1 MFYNINSNRDYL
13 KLKKCLG
20 ENPRSVLVR
29 NICDNAKVNF
39 VTTFYDKKKLIVL
52 PDERSA
58 IQFYEDGKFYD
69 KNIFY
74 FGEKDLLFANA
85 SVDDEVLNKNR
96 INILRKLI
104 NKEKIT
110 VVTTISACL
119 EKLPSLDNILNKIIK
134 IDLQT
139 EVGFENLISSLISN
153 GYQRVSEVEAPGEFA
168 VRGGIIDI
176 FEVSKDDPIRIDF
189 VGDLVESIKYFNIE
203 TKRST
208 ENIDSF
214 EILPISNDK
223 STSDNTFILD
233 YFDKESLIFLDEPKR
248 LSDRINLIIDML
260 RESYENRAMIE
271 KDYEYEDRDKIRP
284 VELFDSKYVLD
295 SLSDSNCIQL
305 TSIDD
310 SPYVNEEKFKLVKG
324 SWDYDFDFMMT
335 TPIFDK
341 KDYAKTKSEL
351 KSFLLRG
358 YSGLIVLNSHT
369 RAERLAGELQSENT
383 NAYLIKTLNDKIPD
397 SNIGIFVGELSSGF
411 IDEANK
417 FFIFTEK
424 DLFGIEP
431 ERKRRI
437 VKSKARDGFASIN
450 DLSELKLGDYVIHD
464 NYGVGVF
471 RGITRLKTDEIEKD
485 YVKVEYADGGFLYV
499 LATKLENLERF
510 ASKTAKAPKLNRLGS
525 NDFLRLKKKV
535 KLDIL
540 ETAKDLIEL
549 YAKRQNAKGF
559 EFSEDTIWQREF
571 EETFPYIETYDQ
583 LLAIENVKN
592 DMQSQKTMDRLICGD
607 VGFGKTEVAIRAAF
621 KAAQDGKQV
630 AYLVPT
636 TVLCM
641 QHYRTFKDRF
651 EKYPVRVAFL
661 SRFNTKK
668 ENQEVL
674 SKIKSGDVDIVIG
687 THRLLSEDVSFYNL
701 GLLIIDEEQR
711 FGVSHKEKIKRLRN
725 NVDVLTLTATPIPR
739 TLYMS
744 LSGIRD
750 MSMLTEAPPERM
762 PIKTYVL
769 EFNEELIREAVNR
782 ELKRDGQV
790 FIVHNRVSDI
800 YAFADKI
807 AALCPYAKVGV
818 AHGKLKEDEL
828 SDTMMEFI
836 DKKFNVLV
844 TTTIIETGLDI
855 QNANTLIID
864 NAEQFGLSQLYQ
876 LRGRVGRSNRT
887 AYAFFMYRKNKELTE
902 DELSRL
908 KAIKENT
915 ALGSGLKIAMRDLEM
930 RGAGNILGLSQS
942 GHIDAVGY
950 DLYIKLL
957 NEAVKYL
964 KENSEGKDNTGNVN
978 AEGFINGFDTIVD
991 IDINAF
997 IPNSYIEDEEV
1008 KLDVYRKI
1016 SKCEKEEEFDD
1027 LKEEINDR
1035 FGSFPKELENLIFI
1049 AKLKIKA
1056 HEFYVTH
1063 LNVKR
1068 KLVTIT
1074 FAEHHKIDGQSV
1086 LDIVNKFCGAI
1097 RVINGSQVSLT
1108 YRANPNDSPSIEKSL
1123 KIAETII
1130 NSLKLQEGEIKPLV

>member
-1 MFYNINSNRDYL
+1 MYYNINSNRDYL

-39 VTTFYDKKKLIVL
+39 VATFADRQKLVVL

-58 IQFYEDGKFYD
+58 ILFYEDGKFYD
-69 KNIFY
+69 KNIYY
-74 FGEKDLLFANA
+74 FGEKDLLFASA
-85 SVDDEVLNKNR
+85 SLDDEKLLKDRTIVLKKLLNKE
-96 INILRKLI
+96 NITL
-104 NKEKIT
+104 
-110 VVTTISACL
+110 VTTISACL
-119 EKLPSLDNILNKIIK
+119 EKLPSLDNVMDRIIK
-134 IDLQT
+134 LSHNKEIPYDEFITKLIDLGYDR
-139 EVGFENLISSLISN
+139 VG
-153 GYQRVSEVEAPGEFA
+153 EVEVSGEFA

-176 FEVSKDDPIRIDF
+176 YEVSNDDPIRVEF
-189 VGDLVESIKYFNIE
+189 FGDIIESIRYFNIE

-208 ENIDSF
+208 ETIESID
-214 EILPISNDK
+214 ILPIVDDK
-223 STSDNTFILD
+223 KKSGNTFVLD
-233 YFDKESLIFLDEPKR
+233 YFSNDALVFFDEPKR
-248 LSDRINLIIDML
+248 LSDRVNLIIDML
-260 RESYENRAMIE
+260 RESYESRQIIE
-271 KDYEYEDRDKIRP
+271 KDIDYEDQDKIKP
-284 VELFDSKYVLD
+284 IELFDSKYVFDRLTEK
-295 SLSDSNCIQL
+295 NCIQL
-305 TSIDD
+305 TSLDD
-310 SPYVNEEKFKLVKG
+310 SPYVNEEKFSLQKG

-341 KDYAKTKSEL
+341 KDYGKTKAEI
-351 KSFLLRG
+351 KSYLARG
-358 YSGLIVLNSHT
+358 FAGLIVLNSHT
-369 RAERLAGELQSENT
+369 RAERLANELQDEDIKAYITNTLDEKISEG
-383 NAYLIKTLNDKIPD
+383 
-397 SNIGIFVGELSSGF
+397 SIGIYVGELSSGF
-411 IDEANK
+411 IDETDK

-437 VKSKARDGFASIN
+437 LKNKHREGYAPIN
-450 DLSELKLGDYVIHD
+450 DLGELKLGDYVIHE
-464 NYGVGVF
+464 NYGVGIF
-471 RGITRLKTDEIEKD
+471 KGITRLETDDIEKD

-499 LATKLENLERF
+499 LATKLESLERF
-510 ASKTAKAPKLNRLGS
+510 ASKTAKVPKLNKLGS
-525 NDFLRLKKKV
+525 NDFLKLKKKV
-535 KLDIL
+535 KIDIL

-549 YAKRQNAKGF
+549 YAKRQEAKGYI
-559 EFSEDTIWQREF
+559 FSSDSVWQREF

-583 LLAIENVKN
+583 LLAIEAVKT
-592 DMQSQKTMDRLICGD
+592 DMQSDKTMDRLICGD

-621 KAAQDGKQV
+621 KAVQDGKQV

-641 QHYRTFKDRF
+641 QHFRTFTERF
-651 EKYPVRVAFL
+651 SKYPVRIAFL
-661 SRFNTKK
+661 SRFNSKK
-668 ENQEVL
+668 ENAL
-674 SKIKSGDVDIVIG
+674 ILDKLKNGDLDIVIG
-687 THRLLSEDVSFYNL
+687 THRLLSPDVEFKNL

-711 FGVSHKEKIKRLRN
+711 FGVSHKEKIKRLRH

-807 AALCPYAKVGV
+807 SALCPYAKVAV

-828 SDTMMEFI
+828 SDTMMDFI

-864 NAEQFGLSQLYQ
+864 NSEQFGLSQLYQ

-902 DELSRL
+902 DELTRL

-915 ALGSGLKIAMRDLEM
+915 ALGSGLKIAMKDLEM

-964 KENSEGKDNTGNVN
+964 RENSEDGKNVDSVN
-978 AEGFINGFDTIVD
+978 ADDFVNGFDTIVD
-991 IDINAF
+991 IDIDAF
-997 IPNSYIEDEEV
+997 IPNTYIEDEET

-1016 SKCEKEEEFDD
+1016 SKCEREEEFDD
-1027 LKEEINDR
+1027 LKDELKDR
-1035 FGSFPKELENLIFI
+1035 FGNFPKELENLIFI
-1049 AKLKIKA
+1049 AKLKIRA
-1056 HEFYVTH
+1056 HKFYVTH
-1063 LNVKR
+1063 LNIKR

-1086 LDIVNKFCGAI
+1086 VDIVNKFCGAI
-1097 RVINGSQVSLT
+1097 RVINGKQVSLT
-1108 YRANPNDSPSIEKSL
+1108 YRANPEDNPSIDKSL
-1123 KIAETII
+1123 KIAENII
-1130 NSLKLQEGEIKPLV
+1130 NSLKLQS

>member
-1 MFYNINSNRDYL
+1 MFYNINRNRDYL

-39 VTTFYDKKKLIVL
+39 IATFADKRKLVVL

-58 IQFYEDGKFYD
+58 ILFYEDGKFYD
-69 KNIFY
+69 GNIYY
-74 FGEKDLLFANA
+74 FGEKDLLFAGA
-85 SVDDEVLNKNR
+85 SVDDEKLLKDR
-96 INILRKLI
+96 TNILRKLL

-119 EKLPSLDNILNKIIK
+119 EKLPSLDNILGRIINLK
-134 IDLQT
+134 END
-139 EVGFENLISSLISN
+139 ECEFEELIRKLSSI
-153 GYQRVSEVEAPGEFA
+153 GYTRVSEVEVPGEFA
-168 VRGGIIDI
+168 VRGSIIDI
-176 FEVSKDDPIRIDF
+176 YNISDDNPLRLDF
-189 VGDLVESIKYFNIE
+189 FGDLLEKISFFNLD

-208 ENIDSF
+208 ENIHSI

-223 STSDNTFILD
+223 NTSYNTFILD
-233 YFDKESLIFLDEPKR
+233 YFDDDSLVFLDEPKR
-248 LSDRINLIIDML
+248 LSDRLNLVIDML
-260 RESYENRAMIE
+260 RESYQNRLDIE
-271 KDYEYEDRDKIRP
+271 KDFDYEDADKIKP

-295 SLSDSNCIQL
+295 RLSERNCIQL

-310 SPYVNEEKFKLVKG
+310 APYVNEEKFSKLTK

-335 TPIFDK
+335 TPSFDK
-341 KDYAKTKSEL
+341 KDYDKTKSDL
-351 KSFLLRG
+351 KKYLVRG
-358 YSGLIVLNSHT
+358 FSGLIVLNSHT
-369 RAERLAGELQSENT
+369 RAERLAKELQDEDINAFIVRDLENK
-383 NAYLIKTLNDKIPD
+383 LEEG
-397 SNIGIFVGELSSGF
+397 NIGIYVGELSSGF
-411 IDEANK
+411 VDETDK
-417 FFIFTEK
+417 FFLFTEK

-437 VKSKARDGFASIN
+437 VKNKSREGFAPIN
-450 DLSELKLGDYVIHD
+450 DLAELKLGDYVIHD

-471 RGITRLKTDEIEKD
+471 RGITRLSTDDIEKD
-485 YVKVEYADGGFLYV
+485 YVKIEYADGGYLYV
-499 LATKLENLERF
+499 LATKLESIERF
-510 ASKTAKAPKLNRLGS
+510 AAKTAKVPKLNKIGS
-525 NDFLRLKKKV
+525 SDFIRLKKKV

-540 ETAKDLIEL
+540 ETAKDLVEL
-549 YAKRQNAKGF
+549 YAKRQEAKGY
-559 EFSEDTIWQREF
+559 EYSKDTIWQREF

-583 LLAIENVKN
+583 LLAIEAVKN
-592 DMQSQKTMDRLICGD
+592 DMESDRTMDRLICGD
-607 VGFGKTEVAIRAAF
+607 VGFGKTEVAIRATF
-621 KAAQDGKQV
+621 KAVQDGKQV

-641 QHYRTFKDRF
+641 QHFRTFTERF
-651 EKYPVRVAFL
+651 EKYPVKVVFL

-668 ENQEVL
+668 ENDRVVAAIKQGEV
-674 SKIKSGDVDIVIG
+674 DVVIG
-687 THRLLSEDVSFYNL
+687 THRLLSKDVEFKDL
-701 GLLIIDEEQR
+701 GLLIVDEEQR

-762 PIKTYVL
+762 PIRTYVL
-769 EFNEELIREAVNR
+769 EYNEELIREAINR

-790 FIVHNRVSDI
+790 FIVHNRVSDLYI
-800 YAFADKI
+800 FANKI
-807 AALCPYAKVGV
+807 KEICPYAKIAV
-818 AHGKLKEDEL
+818 AHGKLDEKEL
-828 SDTMMEFI
+828 SDTMMDFI
-836 DKKFNVLV
+836 DKKYNVLV

-864 NAEQFGLSQLYQ
+864 NAEQFGLAQLYQ

-902 DELSRL
+902 DEFGRL

-942 GHIDAVGY
+942 GHIDIVGY
-950 DLYIKLL
+950 DMYMKLL

-964 KENSEGKDNTGNVN
+964 RENNNSVN
-978 AEGFINGFDTIVD
+978 GENIDVDDYMNAFDTIVD
-991 IDINAF
+991 IDINAY
-997 IPNSYIEDEEV
+997 IPESYIENEEV

-1016 SKCEKEEEFDD
+1016 SRCKEEKEFDD
-1027 LKEEINDR
+1027 LKDELKDR
-1035 FGSFPKELENLIFI
+1035 FGEFPKEIENLIFI

-1056 HEFYVTH
+1056 HKYYVTH
-1063 LNVKR
+1063 LNIKR
-1068 KLVTIT
+1068 KLVSIT
-1074 FAEHHKIDGQSV
+1074 FAEKHKIDGASV
-1086 LDIVNKFCGAI
+1086 VDIVNKFCGAI
-1097 RVINGSQVSLT
+1097 RVINAKQVTLT
-1108 YRANPNDSPSIEKSL
+1108 YRANNEDSVSIERSL
-1123 KIAETII
+1123 KIAENII
-1130 NSLKLQEGEIKPLV
+1130 NSLRLIDEK

>member
-39 VTTFYDKKKLIVL
+39 VATFADRQKLVVL

-58 IQFYEDGKFYD
+58 ILFYEDGKFYD
-69 KNIFY
+69 KNIYY
-74 FGEKDLLFANA
+74 FGEKDLLFAAA
-85 SVDDEVLNKNR
+85 SVDDEKLLKDRTIVLKKLLNKE
-96 INILRKLI
+96 NITL
-104 NKEKIT
+104 
-110 VVTTISACL
+110 VTTISACL
-119 EKLPSLDNILNKIIK
+119 EKLPSLDNVLDRIIRVSKNKEILYDEFISK
-134 IDLQT
+134 
-139 EVGFENLISSLISN
+139 LIEL
-153 GYQRVSEVEAPGEFA
+153 GYERVSEVEVPGEFA

-176 FEVSKDDPIRIDF
+176 YEVSNDDPIRIEF
-189 VGDLVESIKYFNIE
+189 VGDVVESIRHFNIE

-208 ENIDSF
+208 EDINAI
-214 EILPISNDK
+214 EILPIVDK
-223 STSDNTFILD
+223 SNKSGNTFILD
-233 YFDKESLIFLDEPKR
+233 YFQDDALIFFDEPKR
-248 LSDRINLIIDML
+248 LSDRLNLIIDML
-260 RESYENRAMIE
+260 RESYESRQMIE
-271 KDYEYEDRDKIRP
+271 KDIDYEDQEKIRP
-284 VELFDSKYVLD
+284 VELFDSKYILD
-295 SLSDSNCIQL
+295 RLTEKNCIQL
-305 TSIDD
+305 TSLDD
-310 SPYVNEEKFKLVKG
+310 SPYVNEEKFNLQKG

-341 KDYAKTKSEL
+341 KDYAKTKGEI
-351 KSFLLRG
+351 KSYLIKGF
-358 YSGLIVLNSHT
+358 SGLIVLNSHT
-369 RAERLAGELQSENT
+369 RAERLSNELQDEGI
-383 NAYLIKTLNDKIPD
+383 NAFIITSLDDKISD
-397 SNIGIFVGELSSGF
+397 GSIGIYVGELSSGF
-411 IDEANK
+411 IDETDR

-437 VKSKARDGFASIN
+437 LKNRHKDGYAPIN
-450 DLSELKLGDYVIHD
+450 DLGELKLGDYVIHD
-464 NYGVGVF
+464 NYGVGIF
-471 RGITRLKTDEIEKD
+471 KGITRLETDDIEKD

-499 LATKLENLERF
+499 LATKLECLERF
-510 ASKTAKAPKLNRLGS
+510 ASKTAKVPKLNKLGT
-525 NDFLRLKKKV
+525 NDFLKLKKKV
-535 KLDIL
+535 KIDIL

-549 YAKRQNAKGF
+549 YAKRQESKGYI
-559 EFSEDTIWQREF
+559 FSTDSVWQREF

-583 LLAIENVKN
+583 LLAIEAVKT
-592 DMQSQKTMDRLICGD
+592 DMQSDKTMDRLICGD

-621 KAAQDGKQV
+621 KAVQDGKQV

-641 QHYRTFKDRF
+641 QHFRTFSDRF
-651 EKYPVRVAFL
+651 AKYPVKTAFL
-661 SRFNTKK
+661 SRFNSKK
-668 ENQEVL
+668 ENSLVL
-674 SKIKSGDVDIVIG
+674 EKLKSGDIDIVIG
-687 THRLLSEDVSFYNL
+687 THRLLSNDVEFKNL

-711 FGVSHKEKIKRLRN
+711 FGVSHKEKIKRLRH

-807 AALCPYAKVGV
+807 SNLCPYAKVGV

-828 SDTMMEFI
+828 SDTMMDFI

-864 NAEQFGLSQLYQ
+864 NAEQFGLAQLYQ

-887 AYAFFMYRKNKELTE
+887 AYAFFMYRKNKELTD
-902 DELSRL
+902 DELTRL

-915 ALGSGLKIAMRDLEM
+915 ALGSGLKIAMKDLEM
-930 RGAGNILGLSQS
+930 RGAGNVLGLSQS

-964 KENSEGKDNTGNVN
+964 RENS
-978 AEGFINGFDTIVD
+978 AEGGNINDVGVDDFVNGFDTIVD
-991 IDINAF
+991 IDIDAF
-997 IPNSYIEDEEV
+997 IPNTYIDDEEV

-1027 LKEEINDR
+1027 LKDELKDR
-1035 FGSFPKELENLIFI
+1035 FGNFPKELENLIFI
-1049 AKLKIKA
+1049 AKLKIRA
-1056 HEFYVTH
+1056 HKFYVTH
-1063 LNVKR
+1063 LNIKR

-1086 LDIVNKFCGAI
+1086 VDIVNKFCGAI
-1097 RVINGSQVSLT
+1097 RVINGKQVSLT
-1108 YRANPNDSPSIEKSL
+1108 YRANPEDNPSIEKSL
-1123 KIAETII
+1123 KIAENII
-1130 NSLKLQEGEIKPLV
+1130 NSLKLI

>member
-1 MFYNINSNRDYL
+1 M

-39 VTTFYDKKKLIVL
+39 IATFGDCQKLVVL

-58 IQFYEDGKFYD
+58 ILFYEDGKFYEKD
-69 KNIFY
+69 IYY
-74 FGEKDLLFANA
+74 FGEKDLLFASA
-85 SVDDEVLNKNR
+85 SVDDEKLLKDRIVVLK
-96 INILRKLI
+96 KLL
-104 NKEKIT
+104 NNENIT

-119 EKLPSLDNILNKIIK
+119 EKLPSLDNVTERIIK
-134 IDLQT
+134 LT
-139 EVGFENLISSLISN
+139 TNKESVYEELITKLVDI
-153 GYQRVSEVEAPGEFA
+153 GYERVSEVETYGEFA

-176 FEVSKDDPIRIDF
+176 FEVSSEEPIRIEF
-189 VGDLVESIKYFNIE
+189 VGDIVESIRHFNIE

-208 ENIDSF
+208 DTINAI
-214 EILPISNDK
+214 EIMPIVDDK
-223 STSDNTFILD
+223 KKSGNTFILD
-233 YFDKESLIFLDEPKR
+233 YFNNNSLVFFDEPKR

-260 RESYENRAMIE
+260 RESYESRQIIE
-271 KDYEYEDRDKIRP
+271 KDVDYEDQEKIKP
-284 VELFDSKYVLD
+284 VELFDSKYVFDRLTEK
-295 SLSDSNCIQL
+295 NCIQL
-305 TSIDD
+305 TSLDD
-310 SPYVNEEKFKLVKG
+310 SPYVNEEKFKLERG

-341 KDYAKTKSEL
+341 KDYAKTKSDI
-351 KSFLLRG
+351 KSFLARG
-358 YSGLIVLNSHT
+358 FSGLIVLNSHT
-369 RAERLAGELQSENT
+369 RAERLANELQEEKMS
-383 NAYLIKTLNDKIPD
+383 AYLTTDLDKKITE
-397 SNIGIFVGELSSGF
+397 SSIGIYVGELSSGF
-411 IDEANK
+411 IDETNK

-437 VKSKARDGFASIN
+437 LKNKHRDGYAPIN
-450 DLSELKLGDYVIHD
+450 DLGELKLGDYVIHE

-471 RGITRLKTDEIEKD
+471 RGITRLETDDVEKD

-499 LATKLENLERF
+499 LATKLESLERF
-510 ASKTAKAPKLNRLGS
+510 ASKTAKVPKLNKLGT
-525 NDFLRLKKKV
+525 NDFLKIKKKV
-535 KLDIL
+535 KIDIL
-540 ETAKDLIEL
+540 ETAKDLIDL
-549 YAKRQNAKGF
+549 YAKRQESKGYI
-559 EFSEDTIWQREF
+559 FSQDTIWQREF

-583 LLAIENVKN
+583 LLAIEAVKG
-592 DMQSQKTMDRLICGD
+592 DMQSDKTMDRLICGD

-621 KAAQDGKQV
+621 KAVQDGKQV

-641 QHYRTFKDRF
+641 QHFRTFTDRF
-651 EKYPVRVAFL
+651 SRYPVKTAFL

-668 ENQEVL
+668 ENTKVL
-674 SKIKSGDVDIVIG
+674 EALKNGDIDIVIG
-687 THRLLSEDVSFYNL
+687 THRLLSVDVEFKNL
-701 GLLIIDEEQR
+701 GLLIVDEEQR
-711 FGVSHKEKIKRLRN
+711 FGVSHKEKIKRLRH

-818 AHGKLKEDEL
+818 AHGKLKEDKL
-828 SDTMMEFI
+828 SDTMIDFI

-864 NAEQFGLSQLYQ
+864 NAEQFGLAQLYQ

-902 DELSRL
+902 DELARL
-908 KAIKENT
+908 KTIKENT
-915 ALGSGLKIAMRDLEM
+915 ALGSGLKIAMKDLEM

-942 GHIDAVGY
+942 GHIDIVGY

-964 KENSEGKDNTGNVN
+964 RENSENGDNVDISN
-978 AEGFINGFDTIVD
+978 ADDFINGFDTIVD
-991 IDINAF
+991 IDIDAF
-997 IPNSYIEDEEV
+997 IPSTYIDDEEI

-1016 SKCEKEEEFDD
+1016 SKCQVEEEFDE
-1027 LKEEINDR
+1027 LKEELKDR
-1035 FGSFPKELENLIFI
+1035 FGDFPKELENLIFI

-1056 HEFYVTH
+1056 HKFYVTQ
-1063 LNVKR
+1063 LNIKR

-1074 FAEHHKIDGQSV
+1074 FAEQHNIDGQSV
-1086 LDIVNKFCGAI
+1086 VDIVNKFCGAI
-1097 RVINGSQVSLT
+1097 RVINGKQVSLV
-1108 YRANPNDSPSIEKSL
+1108 YRANPDDYPTIEKSL
-1123 KIAETII
+1123 KIAENII
-1130 NSLKLQEGEIKPLV
+1130 SSLKLIK

>member
-1 MFYNINSNRDYL
+1 MYYNINSNRDYL
-13 KLKKCLG
+13 KLKKSLG
-20 ENPRSVLVR
+20 ENPRYVLVR
-29 NICDNAKVNF
+29 NICNTAKVNF
-39 VTTFYDKKKLIVL
+39 VATFADVQKLVVL

-58 IQFYEDGKFYD
+58 ILFYEDGKFYD
-69 KNIFY
+69 KNIYY
-74 FGEKDLLFANA
+74 FGEKDLLFASA
-85 SVDDEVLNKNR
+85 SIDDETLFR
-96 INILRKLI
+96 DRTNILKKLL
-104 NKEKIT
+104 NNEKIT

-119 EKLPSLDNILNKIIK
+119 EKLPSFNNIMQRIIK
-134 IDLQT
+134 LSVNKETKYEEFISKLID
-139 EVGFENLISSLISN
+139 I
-153 GYQRVSEVEAPGEFA
+153 GYVRTSEVEVPGEFS

-176 FEVSKDDPIRIDF
+176 YEVSLDNPIRIEF
-189 VGDLVESIKYFNIE
+189 VGDIVESIRYFNID

-208 ENIDSF
+208 ENINNV
-214 EILPISNDK
+214 EIIPISNDK
-223 STSDNTFILD
+223 NENNNTFILD
-233 YFDKESLIFLDEPKR
+233 YFQENALIFIDEPKR
-248 LSDRINLIIDML
+248 ITDRIGLIIDML
-260 RESYENRAMIE
+260 RESNENRQMIE
-271 KDYEYEDRDKIRP
+271 KDLDYEDQEKIKP
-284 VELFDSKYVLD
+284 IELFGSKYTLD
-295 SLSDSNCIQL
+295 RLIEKNCIQL
-305 TSIDD
+305 TSFDD
-310 SPYVNEEKFKLVKG
+310 APYINEEKFLESKN
-324 SWDYDFDFMMT
+324 SWDYEFDFNMV

-341 KDYAKTKSEL
+341 KDYEGTKNAIKTYLSKG
-351 KSFLLRG
+351 F
-358 YSGLIVLNSHT
+358 SGLIVLNSHT
-369 RAERLAGELQSENT
+369 RAERLASEFQYENV
-383 NAYLIKTLNDKIPD
+383 NAYIVTSLDNKIPE
-397 SNIGIFVGELSSGF
+397 SQIGIFVGELSSGF
-411 IDEANK
+411 IDEVDK

-437 VKSKARDGFASIN
+437 LKNKKRDGYVPIN
-450 DLSELKLGDYVIHD
+450 DLLELKVGDYVIHD

-471 RGITRLKTDEIEKD
+471 KGITRLEVENVEKD

-499 LATKLENLERF
+499 LATKLESLERY
-510 ASKTAKAPKLNRLGS
+510 AAKSATVPKLNKLGS
-525 NDFLRLKKKV
+525 NDFQRLKKKV

-549 YAKRQNAKGF
+549 YAKRHETKGYI
-559 EFSEDTIWQREF
+559 FSVDSIWQREF

-583 LLAIENVKN
+583 LLAIEAVKT
-592 DMQSQKTMDRLICGD
+592 DMQSDKTMDRLICGD

-621 KAAQDGKQV
+621 KAVQDGKQV

-641 QHYRTFKDRF
+641 QHYKTFKERF
-651 EKYPVRVAFL
+651 EKYPVKVGFL

-668 ENQEVL
+668 ENDNVVL
-674 SKIKSGDVDIVIG
+674 KLKNGELDIVIG
-687 THRLLSEDVSFYNL
+687 THRLLSKDVEFKNL

-711 FGVSHKEKIKRLRN
+711 FGVSHKEKIKKLRH

-769 EFNEELIREAVNR
+769 EYNEELIREAINR

-790 FIVHNRVSDI
+790 FIVHNRVLDI

-807 AALCPYAKVGV
+807 SALCPYAKVAV
-818 AHGKLKEDEL
+818 AHGKLKENDL
-828 SDTMMEFI
+828 SDTMMDFI
-836 DKKFNVLV
+836 DKKYNVLV

-864 NAEQFGLSQLYQ
+864 NSEQFGLSQLYQ
-876 LRGRVGRSNRT
+876 LRGRVGRSDRT

-902 DELSRL
+902 DEMARL
-908 KAIKENT
+908 RAIKENT

-950 DLYIKLL
+950 DLYIKML
-957 NEAVKYL
+957 NEAIKYL
-964 KENSEGKDNTGNVN
+964 KDNSTDGKNVDDVNT
-978 AEGFINGFDTIVD
+978 EDYLNGFDTIVD
-991 IDINAF
+991 IDIDAY
-997 IPNSYIEDEEV
+997 IPNTYIEDEEV

-1027 LKEEINDR
+1027 LKLELKDR
-1035 FGSFPKELENLIFI
+1035 FGDFPHELENLIFI

-1056 HEFYVTH
+1056 HKFYVSH
-1063 LNVKR
+1063 LYIKK

-1074 FAEHHKIDGQSV
+1074 FAEHHKVDGQSV
-1086 LDIVNKFCGAI
+1086 MDIVTKFCGAI
-1097 RVINGSQVSLT
+1097 RVSNGAQVTLS
-1108 YRANPNDSPSIEKSL
+1108 YRANENDSTSIEKSL
-1123 KIAETII
+1123 KIAENII
-1130 NSLKLQEGEIKPLV
+1130 NSLRLTA

>member
-1 MFYNINSNRDYL
+1 MYYNINSNRDYL

-39 VTTFYDKKKLIVL
+39 IATFADKRKLVVL

-58 IQFYEDGKFYD
+58 ILFYEDGKFYD
-69 KNIFY
+69 GNIYY
-74 FGEKDLLFANA
+74 FGEKDLLFAGA
-85 SVDDEVLNKNR
+85 SVDDEKLLKDR
-96 INILRKLI
+96 TNILRKLL

-119 EKLPSLDNILNKIIK
+119 EKLPSLDNILGRIINLK
-134 IDLQT
+134 END
-139 EVGFENLISSLISN
+139 ECEFEELIRKLSSI
-153 GYQRVSEVEAPGEFA
+153 GYTRVSEVEVPGEFA
-168 VRGGIIDI
+168 VRGSIIDI
-176 FEVSKDDPIRIDF
+176 YNISDDNPLRLDF
-189 VGDLVESIKYFNIE
+189 FGDLLEKISFFNLD

-208 ENIDSF
+208 ENIHSI

-223 STSDNTFILD
+223 NTSYNTFILD
-233 YFDKESLIFLDEPKR
+233 YFDDDSLVFLDEPKR
-248 LSDRINLIIDML
+248 LSDRLNLVIDML
-260 RESYENRAMIE
+260 RESYQNRLDIE
-271 KDYEYEDRDKIRP
+271 KDFDYEDADKIKP

-295 SLSDSNCIQL
+295 RLSERNCIQL

-310 SPYVNEEKFKLVKG
+310 APYVNEEKFSKLTK

-335 TPIFDK
+335 TPSFDK
-341 KDYAKTKSEL
+341 KDYDKTKSDL
-351 KSFLLRG
+351 KKYLVRG
-358 YSGLIVLNSHT
+358 FSGLIVLNSHT
-369 RAERLAGELQSENT
+369 RAERLAKELQDEDINAFIVRDLENK
-383 NAYLIKTLNDKIPD
+383 LEEG
-397 SNIGIFVGELSSGF
+397 NIGIYVGELSSGF
-411 IDEANK
+411 VDETDK
-417 FFIFTEK
+417 FFLFTEK

-437 VKSKARDGFASIN
+437 VKNKSREGFAPIN
-450 DLSELKLGDYVIHD
+450 DLAELKLGDYVIHD

-471 RGITRLKTDEIEKD
+471 RGITRLSTDDIEKD
-485 YVKVEYADGGFLYV
+485 YVKIEYADGGYLYV
-499 LATKLENLERF
+499 LATKLESIERF
-510 ASKTAKAPKLNRLGS
+510 AAKTAKVPKLNKIGS
-525 NDFLRLKKKV
+525 SDFIRLKKKV

-540 ETAKDLIEL
+540 ETAKDLVEL
-549 YAKRQNAKGF
+549 YAKRQEAKGY
-559 EFSEDTIWQREF
+559 EYSKDTIWQREF

-583 LLAIENVKN
+583 LLAIEAVKN
-592 DMQSQKTMDRLICGD
+592 DMESDRTMDRLICGD
-607 VGFGKTEVAIRAAF
+607 VGFGKTEVAIRATF
-621 KAAQDGKQV
+621 KAVQDGKQV

-641 QHYRTFKDRF
+641 QHFRTFTERF
-651 EKYPVRVAFL
+651 EKYPVKVVFL

-668 ENQEVL
+668 ENDRVVAAIKQGEV
-674 SKIKSGDVDIVIG
+674 DVVIG
-687 THRLLSEDVSFYNL
+687 THRLLSKDVEFKDL
-701 GLLIIDEEQR
+701 GLLIVDEEQR

-762 PIKTYVL
+762 PIRTYVL
-769 EFNEELIREAVNR
+769 EYNEELIREAINR

-790 FIVHNRVSDI
+790 FIVHNRVSDLYI
-800 YAFADKI
+800 FANKI
-807 AALCPYAKVGV
+807 KEICPYAKIAV
-818 AHGKLKEDEL
+818 AHGKLDEKEL
-828 SDTMMEFI
+828 SDTMMDFI
-836 DKKFNVLV
+836 DKKYNVLV

-864 NAEQFGLSQLYQ
+864 NAEQFGLAQLYQ

-902 DELSRL
+902 DEFGRL

-942 GHIDAVGY
+942 GHIDIVGY
-950 DLYIKLL
+950 DMYMKLL

-964 KENSEGKDNTGNVN
+964 RENNNSVN
-978 AEGFINGFDTIVD
+978 GENIDVDDYMNAFDTIVD
-991 IDINAF
+991 IDINAY
-997 IPNSYIEDEEV
+997 IPESYIENEEV

-1016 SKCEKEEEFDD
+1016 SRCKEEKEFDD
-1027 LKEEINDR
+1027 LKDELKDR
-1035 FGSFPKELENLIFI
+1035 FGEFPKEIENLIFI

-1056 HEFYVTH
+1056 HKYYVTH
-1063 LNVKR
+1063 LNIKR
-1068 KLVTIT
+1068 KLVSIT
-1074 FAEHHKIDGQSV
+1074 FAEKHKIDGASV
-1086 LDIVNKFCGAI
+1086 VDIVNKFCGAI
-1097 RVINGSQVSLT
+1097 RVINAKQVTLT
-1108 YRANPNDSPSIEKSL
+1108 YRANNEDSVSIERSL
-1123 KIAETII
+1123 KIAENII
-1130 NSLKLQEGEIKPLV
+1130 NSLRLIDEK

>member
-1 MFYNINSNRDYL
+1 MYYNINSNRDYL

-39 VTTFYDKKKLIVL
+39 IATFADKRKLVVL

-58 IQFYEDGKFYD
+58 ILFYEDGKFYD
-69 KNIFY
+69 GNIYY
-74 FGEKDLLFANA
+74 FGEKDLLFAGA
-85 SVDDEVLNKNR
+85 SVDDEKLLKDR
-96 INILRKLI
+96 TNILRKLL

-119 EKLPSLDNILNKIIK
+119 EKLPSLDNILGRIINLK
-134 IDLQT
+134 END
-139 EVGFENLISSLISN
+139 ECEFEELIRKLSSI
-153 GYQRVSEVEAPGEFA
+153 GYTRVSEVEVPGEFA
-168 VRGGIIDI
+168 VRGSIIDI
-176 FEVSKDDPIRIDF
+176 YNISDDNPLRLDF
-189 VGDLVESIKYFNIE
+189 FGDLLEKISFFNLD

-208 ENIDSF
+208 ENIHSI

-223 STSDNTFILD
+223 NTSYNTFILD
-233 YFDKESLIFLDEPKR
+233 YFDDDSLVFLDEPKR
-248 LSDRINLIIDML
+248 LSDRLNLVIDML
-260 RESYENRAMIE
+260 RESYQNRLDIE
-271 KDYEYEDRDKIRP
+271 KDFDYEDADKIKP

-295 SLSDSNCIQL
+295 RLSERNCIQL

-310 SPYVNEEKFKLVKG
+310 APYVNEEKFSKLTK

-335 TPIFDK
+335 TPSFDK
-341 KDYAKTKSEL
+341 KDYDKTKSDL
-351 KSFLLRG
+351 KKYLVRG
-358 YSGLIVLNSHT
+358 FSGLIVLNSHT
-369 RAERLAGELQSENT
+369 RAERLAKELQDEDINAFIVRDLENK
-383 NAYLIKTLNDKIPD
+383 LEEG
-397 SNIGIFVGELSSGF
+397 NIGIYVGELSSGF
-411 IDEANK
+411 VDETDK
-417 FFIFTEK
+417 FFLFTEK

-437 VKSKARDGFASIN
+437 VKNKSREGFAPIN
-450 DLSELKLGDYVIHD
+450 DLAELKLGDYVIHD

-471 RGITRLKTDEIEKD
+471 RGITRLSTDDIEKD
-485 YVKVEYADGGFLYV
+485 YVKIEYADGGYLYV
-499 LATKLENLERF
+499 LATKLESIERF
-510 ASKTAKAPKLNRLGS
+510 AAKTAKVPKLNKIGS
-525 NDFLRLKKKV
+525 SDFIRLKKKV

-540 ETAKDLIEL
+540 ETAKDLVEL
-549 YAKRQNAKGF
+549 YAKRQEAKGY
-559 EFSEDTIWQREF
+559 EYSKDTIWQREF

-583 LLAIENVKN
+583 LLAIEAVKN
-592 DMQSQKTMDRLICGD
+592 DMESDRTMDRLICGD
-607 VGFGKTEVAIRAAF
+607 VGFGKTEVAIRATF
-621 KAAQDGKQV
+621 KAVQDGKQV

-641 QHYRTFKDRF
+641 QHFRTFTERF
-651 EKYPVRVAFL
+651 EKYPVKVVFL

-668 ENQEVL
+668 ENDRLVSAIKQGEV
-674 SKIKSGDVDIVIG
+674 DVVIG
-687 THRLLSEDVSFYNL
+687 THRLLSKDVEFKDL
-701 GLLIIDEEQR
+701 GLLIVDEEQR

-762 PIKTYVL
+762 PIRTYVL
-769 EFNEELIREAVNR
+769 EYNEELIREAINR

-790 FIVHNRVSDI
+790 FIVHNRVSDLYI
-800 YAFADKI
+800 FANKI
-807 AALCPYAKVGV
+807 KEICPYAKIAV
-818 AHGKLKEDEL
+818 AHGKLDEKEL
-828 SDTMMEFI
+828 SDTMMDFI
-836 DKKFNVLV
+836 DKKYNVLV

-864 NAEQFGLSQLYQ
+864 NAEQFGLAQLYQ

-902 DELSRL
+902 DEFGRL

-942 GHIDAVGY
+942 GHIDIVGY
-950 DLYIKLL
+950 DMYMKLL

-964 KENSEGKDNTGNVN
+964 RENNNSVN
-978 AEGFINGFDTIVD
+978 GENIDVDDYMNAFDTIVD
-991 IDINAF
+991 IDINAY
-997 IPNSYIEDEEV
+997 IPESYIENEEV

-1016 SKCEKEEEFDD
+1016 SRCKEEKEFDD
-1027 LKEEINDR
+1027 LKDELKDR
-1035 FGSFPKELENLIFI
+1035 FGEFPKEIENLIFI

-1056 HEFYVTH
+1056 HKYYVTH
-1063 LNVKR
+1063 LNIKR
-1068 KLVTIT
+1068 KLVSIT
-1074 FAEHHKIDGQSV
+1074 FAEKHKIDGASV
-1086 LDIVNKFCGAI
+1086 VDIVNKFCGAI
-1097 RVINGSQVSLT
+1097 RVINAKQVTLT
-1108 YRANPNDSPSIEKSL
+1108 YRANNEDSVSIERSL
-1123 KIAETII
+1123 KIAENII
-1130 NSLKLQEGEIKPLV
+1130 NSLRLIDEK

>member
-1 MFYNINSNRDYL
+1 MYYNINSNRDYL

-39 VTTFYDKKKLIVL
+39 IATFADKRKLVVL

-58 IQFYEDGKFYD
+58 ILFYEDGKFYD
-69 KNIFY
+69 GNIYY
-74 FGEKDLLFANA
+74 FGEKDLLFAGA
-85 SVDDEVLNKNR
+85 SVDDEKLLKDR
-96 INILRKLI
+96 TNILRKLL

-119 EKLPSLDNILNKIIK
+119 EKLPSLDNILGRIINLK
-134 IDLQT
+134 END
-139 EVGFENLISSLISN
+139 ECEFEELIRKLSSI
-153 GYQRVSEVEAPGEFA
+153 GYTRVSEVEVPGEFA
-168 VRGGIIDI
+168 VRGSIIDI
-176 FEVSKDDPIRIDF
+176 YSISDDNPLRLDF
-189 VGDLVESIKYFNIE
+189 FGDLLEKISFFNLD

-208 ENIDSF
+208 ENIKSI

-223 STSDNTFILD
+223 NTSYNTFILD
-233 YFDKESLIFLDEPKR
+233 YFDDDSLVFLDEPKR
-248 LSDRINLIIDML
+248 LSDRLNLVIDML
-260 RESYENRAMIE
+260 RESYQNRLDIE
-271 KDYEYEDRDKIRP
+271 KDFDYEDADKIKP

-295 SLSDSNCIQL
+295 RLSERNCIQL

-310 SPYVNEEKFKLVKG
+310 APYVNEEKFSKLTK

-335 TPIFDK
+335 TPSFDK
-341 KDYAKTKSEL
+341 KDYDKTKSDL
-351 KSFLLRG
+351 KKYLVRG
-358 YSGLIVLNSHT
+358 FSGLIVLNSHT
-369 RAERLAGELQSENT
+369 RAERLAKELQDEDINAFIVRDLENK
-383 NAYLIKTLNDKIPD
+383 LEEG
-397 SNIGIFVGELSSGF
+397 NIGIYVGELSSGF
-411 IDEANK
+411 VDETDK
-417 FFIFTEK
+417 FFLFTEK

-437 VKSKARDGFASIN
+437 VKNKSREGFAPIN
-450 DLSELKLGDYVIHD
+450 DLAELKLGDYVIHD

-471 RGITRLKTDEIEKD
+471 RGITRLSTDDIEKD
-485 YVKVEYADGGFLYV
+485 YVKIEYADGGYLYV
-499 LATKLENLERF
+499 LATKLESIERF
-510 ASKTAKAPKLNRLGS
+510 AAKTAKVPKLNKIGS
-525 NDFLRLKKKV
+525 SDFIRLKKKV

-540 ETAKDLIEL
+540 ETAKDLVEL
-549 YAKRQNAKGF
+549 YAKRQEAKGY
-559 EFSEDTIWQREF
+559 EYSKDTIWQREF

-583 LLAIENVKN
+583 LLAIEAVKN
-592 DMQSQKTMDRLICGD
+592 DMESDRTMDRLICGD
-607 VGFGKTEVAIRAAF
+607 VGFGKTEVAIRATF
-621 KAAQDGKQV
+621 KAVQDGKQV

-641 QHYRTFKDRF
+641 QHFRTFTERF
-651 EKYPVRVAFL
+651 EKYPVKVVFL

-668 ENQEVL
+668 ENDRVVAAIKQGEV
-674 SKIKSGDVDIVIG
+674 DVVIG
-687 THRLLSEDVSFYNL
+687 THRLLSKDVEFKDL
-701 GLLIIDEEQR
+701 GLLIVDEEQR

-762 PIKTYVL
+762 PIRTYVL
-769 EFNEELIREAVNR
+769 EYNEELIREAINR

-790 FIVHNRVSDI
+790 FIVHNRVSDLYI
-800 YAFADKI
+800 FANKI
-807 AALCPYAKVGV
+807 KEICPYAKIAV
-818 AHGKLKEDEL
+818 AHGKLDEKEL
-828 SDTMMEFI
+828 SDTMMDFI
-836 DKKFNVLV
+836 DKKYNVLV

-864 NAEQFGLSQLYQ
+864 NAEQFGLAQLYQ

-902 DELSRL
+902 DEFGRL

-942 GHIDAVGY
+942 GHIDIVGY
-950 DLYIKLL
+950 DMYMKLL

-964 KENSEGKDNTGNVN
+964 RENNNSVSGDNIDVDDYMN
-978 AEGFINGFDTIVD
+978 AFDTIVD
-991 IDINAF
+991 IDINAY
-997 IPNSYIEDEEV
+997 IPESYIENEEV

-1016 SKCEKEEEFDD
+1016 SRCKEEKEFDD
-1027 LKEEINDR
+1027 LKDELKDR
-1035 FGSFPKELENLIFI
+1035 FGEFPKEIENLIFI

-1056 HEFYVTH
+1056 HKYYVTH
-1063 LNVKR
+1063 LNIKR
-1068 KLVTIT
+1068 KLVSIT
-1074 FAEHHKIDGQSV
+1074 FAEKHKIDGASV
-1086 LDIVNKFCGAI
+1086 VDIVNKFCGAI
-1097 RVINGSQVSLT
+1097 RVINAKQVTLT
-1108 YRANPNDSPSIEKSL
+1108 YRANNEDSVSIERSL
-1123 KIAETII
+1123 KIAENII
-1130 NSLKLQEGEIKPLV
+1130 NSLRLIDEK

>member
-1 MFYNINSNRDYL
+1 M
-13 KLKKCLG
+13 KLKKSLG

-29 NICDNAKVNF
+29 NICNNAKVNF
-39 VTTFYDKKKLIVL
+39 IATFSDKQKLVVL

-58 IQFYEDGKFYD
+58 ILFYEDGKFYE

-74 FGEKDLLFANA
+74 FGEKDLLFASA
-85 SVDDEVLNKNR
+85 SIDDEKLLKDR
-96 INILRKLI
+96 TNILRKLL

-119 EKLPSLDNILNKIIK
+119 EKLPSLDNIMDRIIK
-134 IDLQT
+134 INVNA
-139 EVGFENLISSLISN
+139 EIPFENLITKLIDN
-153 GYQRVSEVEAPGEFA
+153 GYKRVSEVEVPGEFS

-176 FEVSKDDPIRIDF
+176 YEVSSDDPIRIEF
-189 VGDLVESIKYFNIE
+189 IGDIIESIRYFNIE

-208 ENIDSF
+208 ENVDKI
-214 EILPISNDK
+214 EILPLSKDGNSN
-223 STSDNTFILD
+223 DNTFILD
-233 YFDKESLIFLDEPKR
+233 YFSPDALVFLDEPKR
-248 LSDRINLIIDML
+248 LTDRINLIIDML
-260 RESYENRAMIE
+260 RESYESRQMIE
-271 KDYEYEDRDKIRP
+271 KDLDYEDQDKIKP
-284 VELFDSKYVLD
+284 IELFGSKYVLD
-295 SLSDSNCIQL
+295 SLTEKNCIQL
-305 TSIDD
+305 TSLDD
-310 SPYVNEEKFKLVKG
+310 APYVNEEKFNDLKS

-341 KDYAKTKSEL
+341 KDYEGTKKAI
-351 KSFLLRG
+351 KSYLSRDF
-358 YSGLIVLNSHT
+358 SGLIVLNSHT
-369 RAERLAGELQSENT
+369 RAERLANEFQNENV
-383 NAYLIKTLNDKIPD
+383 NAYIVTSLENKIPD
-397 SNIGIFVGELSSGF
+397 KNIGIFVGELSSGF
-411 IDEANK
+411 IDEADR

-437 VKSKARDGFASIN
+437 LKNKHRDGFAPIN
-450 DLSELKLGDYVIHD
+450 DLGELKVGDYVIHE
-464 NYGVGVF
+464 NYGVGIF
-471 RGITRLKTDEIEKD
+471 KGITRLDVESVEKD

-499 LATKLENLERF
+499 LATKLESLERF
-510 ASKTAKAPKLNRLGS
+510 AAKTATVPKLNRLGTG
-525 NDFLRLKKKV
+525 DFLRLKKKV

-549 YAKRQNAKGF
+549 YAKRHESKGYI
-559 EFSEDTIWQREF
+559 FSSDSIWQREF

-583 LLAIENVKN
+583 LLAIEAVKT
-592 DMQSQKTMDRLICGD
+592 DMQSDKTMDRLICGD

-621 KAAQDGKQV
+621 KAVQDGKQV

-641 QHYRTFKDRF
+641 QHYKTFTDRF
-651 EKYPVRVAFL
+651 EKYPVRTEFL

-668 ENQEVL
+668 ENEKVL
-674 SKIKSGDVDIVIG
+674 EKLKSGDVDIVIG
-687 THRLLSEDVSFYNL
+687 THRLLSADVEFKNL

-725 NVDVLTLTATPIPR
+725 NVDVLTLSATPIPR

-769 EFNEELIREAVNR
+769 EYNEELIREAVNR

-807 AALCPYAKVGV
+807 SALCPYAKVAV
-818 AHGKLKEDEL
+818 AHGKLRENEL
-828 SDTMMEFI
+828 SDTMMDFI
-836 DKKFNVLV
+836 EKKYNVLV

-864 NAEQFGLSQLYQ
+864 NSEQFGLSQLYQ

-887 AYAFFMYRKNKELTE
+887 AYAFFMYRKNKELT
-902 DELSRL
+902 DEELARL

-915 ALGSGLKIAMRDLEM
+915 ALGSGLKIAMKDLEM

-950 DLYIKLL
+950 DMYIKML

-964 KENSEGKDNTGNVN
+964 RDKSGDGKDIGNVN
-978 AEGFINGFDTIVD
+978 AEDFLNGFDTIVD
-991 IDINAF
+991 IDIDAY
-997 IPNSYIEDEEV
+997 IPSSYIEDEEV

-1016 SKCEKEEEFDD
+1016 SKCQLEEEFDD
-1027 LKEEINDR
+1027 LKVELKDR
-1035 FGSFPKELENLIFI
+1035 FGDFPKELENLIFI
-1049 AKLKIKA
+1049 AKLKVKA
-1056 HEFYVTH
+1056 HKFYVTK
-1063 LNVKR
+1063 LYIKK
-1068 KLVTIT
+1068 KLVSIT
-1074 FAEHHKIDGQSV
+1074 FAEHHKLDGDSV
-1086 LDIVNKFCGAI
+1086 MEIVTKFCGAI
-1097 RVINGSQVSLT
+1097 RVSNGKEVSLT
-1108 YRANPNDSPSIEKSL
+1108 YRANLDDNPSVDKSL
-1123 KIAETII
+1123 KIAENII
-1130 NSLKLQEGEIKPLV
+1130 NSLRVKL

>member
-39 VTTFYDKKKLIVL
+39 IATFTNRQKIVVL

-58 IQFYEDGKFYD
+58 ILFYEDAKFYE
-69 KNIFY
+69 KQVYY
-74 FGEKDLLFANA
+74 FGEKDLLFASA
-85 SVDDEVLNKNR
+85 SVDDEKLLKDRTVILKKLLNKE
-96 INILRKLI
+96 NITL
-104 NKEKIT
+104 
-110 VVTTISACL
+110 VTTISACL
-119 EKLPSLDNILNKIIK
+119 EKLPSLDNVMDRIIK
-134 IDLQT
+134 LATTKEIIFD
-139 EVGFENLISSLISN
+139 ELISKLIDI
-153 GYQRVSEVEAPGEFA
+153 GYVRVNEVEVPGEFA

-176 FEVSKDDPIRIDF
+176 YEVSNDDPIRVEFI
-189 VGDLVESIKYFNIE
+189 GDIVESIRYFNVE

-208 ENIDSF
+208 DAIDK
-214 EILPISNDK
+214 IDVLPIVDSGK
-223 STSDNTFILD
+223 SKGSTFIMD
-233 YFDKESLIFLDEPKR
+233 YFLSDALIFFDEPKR
-248 LSDRINLIIDML
+248 LSDRINLVIDML
-260 RESYENRAMIE
+260 RESYENRQMIE
-271 KDYEYEDRDKIRP
+271 KDIDYEDQDKIKQI
-284 VELFDSKYVLD
+284 ELFDSKYVFDRLTD
-295 SLSDSNCIQL
+295 KNCIQL
-305 TSIDD
+305 TSLDD
-310 SPYVNEEKFKLVKG
+310 SPYVNEEKFNLQKG

-341 KDYAKTKSEL
+341 KDYAKTKTEI
-351 KSFLLRG
+351 KSYLARDFA
-358 YSGLIVLNSHT
+358 GLIVLNSHT
-369 RAERLAGELQSENT
+369 RSERLASELQSEGI
-383 NAYLIKTLNDKIPD
+383 NAYLITTLDEKVNDG
-397 SNIGIFVGELSSGF
+397 SIGIYVGELSSGF
-411 IDEANK
+411 IDETDK

-431 ERKRRI
+431 ERRRRI
-437 VKSKARDGFASIN
+437 LKNKHREGYAPIN
-450 DLSELKLGDYVIHD
+450 DLGELKLGDYVIHE

-471 RGITRLKTDEIEKD
+471 RGITRLETDDIEKD
-485 YVKVEYADGGFLYV
+485 YVKIEYADGGFLYV
-499 LATKLENLERF
+499 LATKLESLERF
-510 ASKTAKAPKLNRLGS
+510 ASKTAKVPKLNKLGS
-525 NDFLRLKKKV
+525 NDFLKLKKKV
-535 KLDIL
+535 KIDIL

-549 YAKRQNAKGF
+549 YAKRQESKGYT
-559 EFSEDTIWQREF
+559 FSNDTIWQKEF

-583 LLAIENVKN
+583 LLAIEAVKA
-592 DMQSQKTMDRLICGD
+592 DMQSDKTMDRLICGD

-621 KAAQDGKQV
+621 KAVQDGKQV

-641 QHYRTFKDRF
+641 QHFRTFIDRF
-651 EKYPVRVAFL
+651 SKYPVKTAFL

-668 ENQEVL
+668 ENGKVIEAL
-674 SKIKSGDVDIVIG
+674 KNGDIDIVIG
-687 THRLLSEDVSFYNL
+687 THRLLSKDVEFKNL

-711 FGVSHKEKIKRLRN
+711 FGVSHKEKIKRLKN
-725 NVDVLTLTATPIPR
+725 NVDVITLTATPIPR

-769 EFNEELIREAVNR
+769 EFNEELIREAINR
-782 ELKRDGQV
+782 EIKRDGQV

-800 YAFADKI
+800 YTFADRI
-807 AALCPYAKVGV
+807 SELCPYAKIAV

-828 SDTMMEFI
+828 SDTMMDFI
-836 DKKFNVLV
+836 DKKYNVLV

-864 NAEQFGLSQLYQ
+864 NSEQFGLSQLYQ
-876 LRGRVGRSNRT
+876 LRGRVGRSDRT

-902 DELSRL
+902 DELARL

-915 ALGSGLKIAMRDLEM
+915 ALGSGLKIAMKDLEM

-964 KENSEGKDNTGNVN
+964 KDNKRDDENIDAVN
-978 AEGFINGFDTIVD
+978 AEDFVNGFDTIVD
-991 IDINAF
+991 IDIDAF
-997 IPNSYIEDEEV
+997 IPNTYIEDEEV

-1027 LKEEINDR
+1027 LKAELKDR
-1035 FGSFPKELENLIFI
+1035 FGEFPRELENLIFI
-1049 AKLKIKA
+1049 AKLKNKA
-1056 HEFYVTH
+1056 HRYYVTT
-1063 LNVKR
+1063 LYIKR

-1074 FAEHHKIDGQSV
+1074 FAENHKVDGQSV
-1086 LDIVNKFCGAI
+1086 VDIVNKFCGAI
-1097 RVINGSQVSLT
+1097 RVINGKQVTLT
-1108 YRANPNDSPSIEKSL
+1108 YRATEDDNPSVDKSL
-1123 KIAETII
+1123 KIAEHVID
-1130 NSLKLQEGEIKPLV
+1130 SLKLLGK

>member
-1 MFYNINSNRDYL
+1 MYYNINSNRDYL
-13 KLKKCLG
+13 KLKKSLG

-29 NICDNAKVNF
+29 NICNNAKVNF
-39 VTTFYDKKKLIVL
+39 IATFGDKQKLVVL

-58 IQFYEDGKFYD
+58 ILFYEDGKFYEKD
-69 KNIFY
+69 IYY
-74 FGEKDLLFANA
+74 FGEKDLLFASA
-85 SVDDEVLNKNR
+85 SIDDEKLLKDR
-96 INILRKLI
+96 TNILRKLL

-119 EKLPSLDNILNKIIK
+119 EKLPSLDNIMDRIVKINVNDEIP
-134 IDLQT
+134 
-139 EVGFENLISSLISN
+139 FESLITKLIDS
-153 GYQRVSEVEAPGEFA
+153 GYVRTSEVEVPGEFS

-176 FEVSKDDPIRIDF
+176 YEVSSDDPIRIEF
-189 VGDLVESIKYFNIE
+189 IGDVIESIRYFNID

-208 ENIDSF
+208 ENAGKI
-214 EILPISNDK
+214 EILPISKDNN
-223 STSDNTFILD
+223 SSDNTFILD
-233 YFDKESLIFLDEPKR
+233 YFTPDALVFLDEPKR
-248 LSDRINLIIDML
+248 LIERINLIIDML
-260 RESYENRAMIE
+260 RESIESRQMIE
-271 KDYEYEDRDKIRP
+271 KDLDYEDQDKIKP
-284 VELFDSKYVLD
+284 IELFGSKFVLD
-295 SLSDSNCIQL
+295 RLTEKNCIQL

-310 SPYVNEEKFKLVKG
+310 APYVNEDRFSLSNT

-341 KDYAKTKSEL
+341 KDYEGTKEAI
-351 KSFLLRG
+351 KSYLSRDF
-358 YSGLIVLNSHT
+358 SGLIVLNSHT
-369 RAERLAGELQSENT
+369 RAERLANEFQNENV
-383 NAYLIKTLNDKIPD
+383 NAYIVTTLDNKIPD
-397 SNIGIFVGELSSGF
+397 KNIGIFVGELSSGF
-411 IDEANK
+411 IDETDR

-437 VKSKARDGFASIN
+437 LKNKHREGYAPIN
-450 DLSELKLGDYVIHD
+450 DLGELKVGDYVIHE
-464 NYGVGVF
+464 NYGVGIF
-471 RGITRLKTDEIEKD
+471 KGITRLEVENVEKD

-499 LATKLENLERF
+499 LATKLESLERF
-510 ASKTAKAPKLNRLGS
+510 ASKTATVPKLNKLGTG
-525 NDFLRLKKKV
+525 DFIRLKKKV

-549 YAKRQNAKGF
+549 YAKRHESKGYV
-559 EFSEDTIWQREF
+559 FSTDSIWQREF

-583 LLAIENVKN
+583 LLAIEAVKT
-592 DMQSQKTMDRLICGD
+592 DMQSDKTMDRLICGD

-621 KAAQDGKQV
+621 KAVQDGKQV

-641 QHYRTFKDRF
+641 QHYKTFTERF
-651 EKYPVRVAFL
+651 EKYPVRTEFL
-661 SRFNTKK
+661 SRFNSKK
-668 ENQEVL
+668 ENEKVL
-674 SKIKSGDVDIVIG
+674 EKLKNGDVDIVIG
-687 THRLLSEDVSFYNL
+687 THRLLSDDVEFKNL

-725 NVDVLTLTATPIPR
+725 NVDVLTLSATPIPR

-769 EFNEELIREAVNR
+769 EYNEELIREAVNR

-807 AALCPYAKVGV
+807 SALCPYAKVAV
-818 AHGKLKEDEL
+818 AHGKLRENEL
-828 SDTMMEFI
+828 SDTMMDFI
-836 DKKFNVLV
+836 DKKYNVLV

-864 NAEQFGLSQLYQ
+864 NSEQFGLSQLYQ

-902 DELSRL
+902 EEMARL

-915 ALGSGLKIAMRDLEM
+915 ALGSGLKIAMKDLEM

-950 DLYIKLL
+950 DMYIKML

-964 KENSEGKDNTGNVN
+964 KEKSGDGEKIDSIS
-978 AEGFINGFDTIVD
+978 AEDFLNGFDTIVD
-991 IDINAF
+991 IDIDAF
-997 IPNSYIEDEEV
+997 IPSTYIEDEEV

-1016 SKCEKEEEFDD
+1016 SKCSLEEEFDD
-1027 LKEEINDR
+1027 LKVELKDR
-1035 FGSFPKELENLIFI
+1035 FGDFPKELENLIFI

-1056 HEFYVTH
+1056 HKFYVTQ
-1063 LNVKR
+1063 LNIKK

-1074 FAEHHKIDGQSV
+1074 FAEHHKIDGDSV
-1086 LDIVNKFCGAI
+1086 MDIVTKFCGAI
-1097 RVINGSQVSLT
+1097 RVINGKQVSLT
-1108 YRANPNDSPSIEKSL
+1108 YRANADDNPSIDKSL
-1123 KIAETII
+1123 KIAENII
-1130 NSLKLQEGEIKPLV
+1130 NSLRITA

>member
-1 MFYNINSNRDYL
+1 M
-13 KLKKCLG
+13 
-20 ENPRSVLVR
+20 R

-39 VTTFYDKKKLIVL
+39 IATFVDCQKLVVL

-58 IQFYEDGKFYD
+58 ILFYEDGKFYE

-74 FGEKDLLFANA
+74 FGEKDLLFASA
-85 SVDDEVLNKNR
+85 SVDDDKLLKDRIVILKKILNNE
-96 INILRKLI
+96 NITL
-104 NKEKIT
+104 
-110 VVTTISACL
+110 VTTISACL
-119 EKLPSLDNILNKIIK
+119 EKLPSLNSVMDRIIRLATNK
-134 IDLQT
+134 
-139 EVGFENLISSLISN
+139 ESPYEELINKLVDI
-153 GYQRVSEVEAPGEFA
+153 GYKRVSEVETYGEFA

-176 FEVSKDDPIRIDF
+176 FEISSDGPIRIEF
-189 VGDLVESIKYFNIE
+189 VGDIVESIRHFNIE

-208 ENIDSF
+208 DTINTI
-214 EILPISNDK
+214 EIMPIVDDK
-223 STSDNTFILD
+223 KKSGNTFILD
-233 YFDKESLIFLDEPKR
+233 YFNKNSLIFFDEPKR

-260 RESYENRAMIE
+260 RESYQNRQIIENDI
-271 KDYEYEDRDKIRP
+271 DYEDQEKIKP
-284 VELFDSKYVLD
+284 VELFDSKYVFDRLTEK
-295 SLSDSNCIQL
+295 NCIQL

-310 SPYVNEEKFKLVKG
+310 SPYINEEKFKLEKG

-341 KDYAKTKSEL
+341 KDYGKTKAEI
-351 KSFLLRG
+351 KSYLARG
-358 YSGLIVLNSHT
+358 FSGLIVLNSHT
-369 RAERLAGELQSENT
+369 RAERLASEFQDDKM
-383 NAYLIKTLNDKIPD
+383 NAYLTTDLDKRIIE
-397 SNIGIFVGELSSGF
+397 SSIGIYVGDLSSGF
-411 IDEANK
+411 IDETNK

-431 ERKRRI
+431 ERRRRI
-437 VKSKARDGFASIN
+437 LKNKHRDGYAPIN
-450 DLSELKLGDYVIHD
+450 DIGELKLGDYVIHE

-471 RGITRLKTDEIEKD
+471 RGITRLETDDVEKD

-499 LATKLENLERF
+499 LATKLESLERF
-510 ASKTAKAPKLNRLGS
+510 ASKTAKVPKLNKLGT
-525 NDFLRLKKKV
+525 NDFLRTKKKV
-535 KLDIL
+535 KTDIL

-549 YAKRQNAKGF
+549 YAKRQESKGYI
-559 EFSEDTIWQREF
+559 FSQDTIWQREF

-583 LLAIENVKN
+583 LLAIEAVKT
-592 DMQSQKTMDRLICGD
+592 DMQSDKTMDRLICGD

-621 KAAQDGKQV
+621 KAVQDGKQV

-641 QHYRTFKDRF
+641 QHFRTFTDRF
-651 EKYPVRVAFL
+651 SRYPVKTAFL

-668 ENQEVL
+668 ENTKVL
-674 SKIKSGDVDIVIG
+674 DALKNGDIDIVIG
-687 THRLLSEDVSFYNL
+687 THRLLSVDVEFKNL
-701 GLLIIDEEQR
+701 GLLIVDEEQR
-711 FGVSHKEKIKRLRN
+711 FGVSHKEKIKRLRH

-769 EFNEELIREAVNR
+769 EFNEELIREAINR

-828 SDTMMEFI
+828 SDTMMDFI

-864 NAEQFGLSQLYQ
+864 NAEQFGLAQLYQ

-902 DELSRL
+902 DELARL
-908 KAIKENT
+908 KTIKENT
-915 ALGSGLKIAMRDLEM
+915 ALGSGLKIAMKDLEM
-930 RGAGNILGLSQS
+930 RGAGNVLGLSQS
-942 GHIDAVGY
+942 GHIDIVGY

-964 KENSEGKDNTGNVN
+964 RENSKNGENVDVVN
-978 AEGFINGFDTIVD
+978 ADDFVNGFDTIVD
-991 IDINAF
+991 IDIDAF
-997 IPNSYIEDEEV
+997 IPNTYIDDEEI

-1016 SKCEKEEEFDD
+1016 SKCQVEEEFDE
-1027 LKEEINDR
+1027 LKEELKDR
-1035 FGSFPKELENLIFI
+1035 FGDFPKELENLIFI

-1056 HEFYVTH
+1056 HKFYVTQ
-1063 LNVKR
+1063 LNIKR

-1074 FAEHHKIDGQSV
+1074 FAENHRIDGQSV
-1086 LDIVNKFCGAI
+1086 VDIVNKFCGAI
-1097 RVINGSQVSLT
+1097 RVINGKQVTLT
-1108 YRANPNDSPSIEKSL
+1108 YRANPDDCPTIEKSL
-1123 KIAETII
+1123 KIAESIVGGLRLI
-1130 NSLKLQEGEIKPLV
+1130 N

>member
-1 MFYNINSNRDYL
+1 M
-13 KLKKCLG
+13 
-20 ENPRSVLVR
+20 R

-39 VTTFYDKKKLIVL
+39 VATFADRQKLVVL

-58 IQFYEDGKFYD
+58 ILFYEDGKFYD
-69 KNIFY
+69 KNIYY
-74 FGEKDLLFANA
+74 FGEKDLLFAAA
-85 SVDDEVLNKNR
+85 SVDDEKLLKDRTIVLKKLLNKE
-96 INILRKLI
+96 NITL
-104 NKEKIT
+104 
-110 VVTTISACL
+110 VTTISACL
-119 EKLPSLDNILNKIIK
+119 EKLPSLDNVLDRIIRVSKNKEILYDEFISK
-134 IDLQT
+134 
-139 EVGFENLISSLISN
+139 LIEL
-153 GYQRVSEVEAPGEFA
+153 GYERVSEVEVPGEFA

-176 FEVSKDDPIRIDF
+176 YEVSNDDPIRIEF
-189 VGDLVESIKYFNIE
+189 VGDVVESIRHFNIE

-208 ENIDSF
+208 EDINAI
-214 EILPISNDK
+214 EILPIVDK
-223 STSDNTFILD
+223 SNKSGNTFILD
-233 YFDKESLIFLDEPKR
+233 YFQDDALIFFDEPKR
-248 LSDRINLIIDML
+248 LSDRLNLIIDML
-260 RESYENRAMIE
+260 RESYESRQMIE
-271 KDYEYEDRDKIRP
+271 KDIDYEDQEKIRP
-284 VELFDSKYVLD
+284 VELFDSKYILD
-295 SLSDSNCIQL
+295 RLTEKNCIQL
-305 TSIDD
+305 TSLDD
-310 SPYVNEEKFKLVKG
+310 SPYVNEEKFNLQKG

-341 KDYAKTKSEL
+341 KDYAKTKGEI
-351 KSFLLRG
+351 KSYLIKGF
-358 YSGLIVLNSHT
+358 SGLIVLNSHT
-369 RAERLAGELQSENT
+369 RAERLSNELQDEGI
-383 NAYLIKTLNDKIPD
+383 NAFIITSLDDKISD
-397 SNIGIFVGELSSGF
+397 GSIGIYVGELSSGF
-411 IDEANK
+411 IDETDR

-437 VKSKARDGFASIN
+437 LKNRHKDGYAPIN
-450 DLSELKLGDYVIHD
+450 DLGELKLGDYVIHD
-464 NYGVGVF
+464 NYGVGIF
-471 RGITRLKTDEIEKD
+471 KGITRLETDDIEKD

-499 LATKLENLERF
+499 LATKLECLERF
-510 ASKTAKAPKLNRLGS
+510 ASKTAKVPKLNKLGT
-525 NDFLRLKKKV
+525 NDFLKLKKKV
-535 KLDIL
+535 KIDIL

-549 YAKRQNAKGF
+549 YAKRQESKGYI
-559 EFSEDTIWQREF
+559 FSTDSVWQREF

-583 LLAIENVKN
+583 LLAIEAVKT
-592 DMQSQKTMDRLICGD
+592 DMQSDKTMDRLICGD

-621 KAAQDGKQV
+621 KAVQDGKQV

-641 QHYRTFKDRF
+641 QHFRTFSDRF
-651 EKYPVRVAFL
+651 AKYPVKTAFL
-661 SRFNTKK
+661 SRFNSKR
-668 ENQEVL
+668 ENSLVL
-674 SKIKSGDVDIVIG
+674 EKLKSGDIDIVIG
-687 THRLLSEDVSFYNL
+687 THRLLSNDVEFKNL

-711 FGVSHKEKIKRLRN
+711 FGVSHKEKIKRLRH

-807 AALCPYAKVGV
+807 SNLCPYAKVGV

-828 SDTMMEFI
+828 SDTMMDFI

-864 NAEQFGLSQLYQ
+864 NAEQFGLAQLYQ

-887 AYAFFMYRKNKELTE
+887 AYAFFMYRKNKELTD
-902 DELSRL
+902 DELTRL

-915 ALGSGLKIAMRDLEM
+915 ALGSGLKIAMKDLEM
-930 RGAGNILGLSQS
+930 RGAGNVLGLSQS

-964 KENSEGKDNTGNVN
+964 RENS
-978 AEGFINGFDTIVD
+978 AEGGNINDVGVDDFVNGFDTIVD
-991 IDINAF
+991 IDIDAF
-997 IPNSYIEDEEV
+997 IPNTYIDDEEV

-1027 LKEEINDR
+1027 LKDELKDR
-1035 FGSFPKELENLIFI
+1035 FGNFPKELENLIFI
-1049 AKLKIKA
+1049 AKLKIRA
-1056 HEFYVTH
+1056 HKFYVTH
-1063 LNVKR
+1063 LNIKR

-1086 LDIVNKFCGAI
+1086 VDIVNKFCGAI
-1097 RVINGSQVSLT
+1097 RVINGKQVSLT
-1108 YRANPNDSPSIEKSL
+1108 YRANPEDNPSIEKSL
-1123 KIAETII
+1123 KIAENII
-1130 NSLKLQEGEIKPLV
+1130 NSLKLI

>member
-1 MFYNINSNRDYL
+1 MYYNINSNRDYL
-13 KLKKCLG
+13 KLKKSLG
-20 ENPRSVLVR
+20 ENPRFVLVR
-29 NICDNAKVNF
+29 NICNNAKVNF
-39 VTTFYDKKKLIVL
+39 VSTFSERQKLVVL

-58 IQFYEDGKFYD
+58 ILFYEDGKFYD
-69 KNIFY
+69 KNIYY
-74 FGEKDLLFANA
+74 FGEKDLLFASA
-85 SVDDEVLNKNR
+85 SIDDEKLLR
-96 INILRKLI
+96 DRTNILKRLL

-110 VVTTISACL
+110 VVTTISATL
-119 EKLPSLDNILNKIIK
+119 EKLPAMSNIMEKTIRLATNKETTFETFISK
-134 IDLQT
+134 LID
-139 EVGFENLISSLISN
+139 I
-153 GYQRVSEVEAPGEFA
+153 GYKRTSEVELVGEFS

-176 FEVSKDDPIRIDF
+176 YEVSLDDPIRIEF
-189 VGDLVESIKYFNIE
+189 IGDVVESIRYYNIN

-208 ENIDSF
+208 ESINNV
-214 EILPISNDK
+214 EIFPISNDIAVN
-223 STSDNTFILD
+223 DNTFILD
-233 YFDKESLIFLDEPKR
+233 YFLDDALVFIDEPKR
-248 LSDRINLIIDML
+248 ITNRIELIIDML
-260 RESYENRAMIE
+260 RESIESRQLIE
-271 KDYEYEDRDKIRP
+271 KDLDYEDQEKIKP
-284 VELFDSKYVLD
+284 IDLFPSKYVLD
-295 SLSDSNCIQL
+295 RLSEKNCIQL

-310 SPYVNEEKFKLVKG
+310 APYVNEERFKDAKTA
-324 SWDYDFDFMMT
+324 WDYEFDFNMT

-341 KDYAKTKSEL
+341 KDYEGTKKAIKEYLAKD
-351 KSFLLRG
+351 F
-358 YSGLIVLNSHT
+358 SGIIVLNSRT
-369 RAERLAGELQSENT
+369 RAERFVSELQDEHVSAYIVESLDNKIPNGNVGVFIGELT
-383 NAYLIKTLNDKIPD
+383 
-397 SNIGIFVGELSSGF
+397 SGF
-411 IDEANK
+411 IDEVDK

-437 VKSKARDGFASIN
+437 LKNKHRDGYVPIN
-450 DLSELKLGDYVIHD
+450 DLGELKVGDYIIHE

-471 RGITRLKTDEIEKD
+471 RGITRLEFENIEKD
-485 YVKVEYADGGFLYV
+485 FVKVEYADGGFLYV
-499 LATKLENLERF
+499 LATKLESLERY
-510 ASKTAKAPKLNRLGS
+510 ASKAATVPRLNKLGS

-549 YAKRQNAKGF
+549 YAKRHESKGYT
-559 EFSEDTIWQREF
+559 FSIDSIWQREF

-583 LLAIENVKN
+583 LLAIEAVKN
-592 DMQSQKTMDRLICGD
+592 DMQSSKTMDRLICGD

-621 KAAQDGKQV
+621 KAVQDGKQV

-641 QHYRTFKDRF
+641 QHYKTFSERF
-651 EKYPVRVAFL
+651 EKYPVKISFL
-661 SRFNTKK
+661 SRFNSKK
-668 ENQEVL
+668 ENDTIVENL
-674 SKIKSGDVDIVIG
+674 KNGNCDIVIG
-687 THRLLSEDVSFYNL
+687 THRLLSKDVEFKNL

-711 FGVSHKEKIKRLRN
+711 FGVSHKEKIKKLKN

-769 EFNEELIREAVNR
+769 EYNEELIREAINR

-790 FIVHNRVSDI
+790 FVVHNRVSDI
-800 YAFADKI
+800 YSFADRI
-807 AALCPYAKVGV
+807 GALCPYAKIAVV
-818 AHGKLKEDEL
+818 HGKLKENEL
-828 SDTMMEFI
+828 SDTMMDFI
-836 DKKFNVLV
+836 NKKYDVLI

-876 LRGRVGRSNRT
+876 LRGRVGRSDRT

-902 DELSRL
+902 EELGRL

-950 DLYIKLL
+950 DLYIKML
-957 NEAVKYL
+957 NEAIKYL
-964 KENSEGKDNTGNVN
+964 KDNSSGDNIDGVN
-978 AEGFINGFDTIVD
+978 ADDYINGFDTIVD
-991 IDINAF
+991 IDIDAY
-997 IPNSYIEDEEV
+997 IPASYIEDEEI

-1027 LKEEINDR
+1027 LKLELKDR
-1035 FGSFPKELENLIFI
+1035 FGDFPKELENLIFI

-1056 HEFYVTH
+1056 HKFYVTH
-1063 LNVKR
+1063 LYIKR
-1068 KLVTIT
+1068 KLVSVT
-1074 FAEHHKIDGQSV
+1074 FAENNKLDGQSV
-1086 LDIVNKFCGAI
+1086 MDIVTKFCGAI
-1097 RVINGSQVSLT
+1097 RVTNGKQVTLT
-1108 YRANPNDSPSIEKSL
+1108 YRANPEDIPSIDKSL
-1123 KIAETII
+1123 KIAENII
-1130 NSLKLQEGEIKPLV
+1130 NSLRVNE

>member
-1 MFYNINSNRDYL
+1 MYYNINSNRDYL

-39 VTTFYDKKKLIVL
+39 VATFNDRQKLVVL

-58 IQFYEDGKFYD
+58 ILFYEDGKFYEKD
-69 KNIFY
+69 IYY
-74 FGEKDLLFANA
+74 FGEKDLLFAKA
-85 SVDDEVLNKNR
+85 SIDDDKLLRDRTNVLKKLLNKE
-96 INILRKLI
+96 NITLI
-104 NKEKIT
+104 
-110 VVTTISACL
+110 TTISACL
-119 EKLPSLDNILNKIIK
+119 EKLPSLNNILDRTIK
-134 IDLQT
+134 IAIGKET
-139 EVGFENLISSLISN
+139 PFVSFISKLNEI
-153 GYQRVSEVEAPGEFA
+153 GYKKVSEVEVSGEYA

-176 FEVSKDDPIRIDF
+176 FEVSNDDPIRIEFLD
-189 VGDLVESIKYFNIE
+189 DLVESIRYFNID

-208 ENIDSF
+208 NNINSI
-214 EILPISNDK
+214 EIYPITEDK
-223 STSDNTFILD
+223 IESDNTFILD
-233 YFDKESLIFLDEPKR
+233 YFNENAVVFFDEPR
-248 LSDRINLIIDML
+248 RMRDRIDLIIDML
-260 RESYENRAMIE
+260 RESNESRELIE
-271 KDYEYEDRDKIRP
+271 KEVDYEDYEKIKP
-284 VELFDSKYVLD
+284 IELFNTKYVLD
-295 SLSDSNCIQL
+295 RLTDKNCIQL
-305 TSIDD
+305 TSLDD
-310 SPYVNEEKFKLVKG
+310 APYVNEEKFALSNN

-341 KDYAKTKSEL
+341 KDYEKTKSDI
-351 KSFLLRG
+351 KSYLSRG
-358 YSGLIVLNSHT
+358 FAGLIVLNSHT
-369 RAERLAGELQSENT
+369 RAERLASELQNDDM
-383 NAYLIKTLNDKIPD
+383 NAYITKSLDDKIGERCV
-397 SNIGIFVGELSSGF
+397 GIYVGELSSGF
-411 IDEANK
+411 IDETDK

-431 ERKRRI
+431 ERRRRI
-437 VKSKARDGFASIN
+437 LKNKHRDGYAPIN
-450 DLSELKLGDYVIHD
+450 DLGELKLGDYVIHE
-464 NYGVGVF
+464 NYGVGIF
-471 RGITRLKTDEIEKD
+471 KGITRLETDDIEKD

-499 LATKLENLERF
+499 LATKLESLERF
-510 ASKTAKAPKLNRLGS
+510 ASKSAKPPKLNKLGS

-535 KLDIL
+535 KIDIL

-549 YAKRQNAKGF
+549 YAKRHESKGF
-559 EFSEDTIWQREF
+559 IFSSDTIWQKEF

-583 LLAIENVKN
+583 LLAIEAVKA
-592 DMQSQKTMDRLICGD
+592 DMESDKTMDRLICGD

-621 KAAQDGKQV
+621 KAVQDGKQV

-641 QHYRTFKDRF
+641 QHFRTFTERF
-651 EKYPVRVAFL
+651 DKYPVRVEFL
-661 SRFNTKK
+661 SRFNSKK
-668 ENQEVL
+668 ENEAIL
-674 SKIKSGDVDIVIG
+674 EKLKSGDTDVVIG
-687 THRLLSEDVSFYNL
+687 THRLLSDDVAFKNL

-711 FGVSHKEKIKRLRN
+711 FGVTHKEKIKKFKN

-807 AALCPYAKVGV
+807 ASLCPYAKIGV
-818 AHGKLKEDEL
+818 AHGKLKENEL
-828 SDTMMEFI
+828 SDTMMDFI

-887 AYAFFMYRKNKELTE
+887 AYSFFMYRKNKELTD
-902 DELSRL
+902 DELDRL
-908 KAIKENT
+908 KAIRENT
-915 ALGSGLKIAMRDLEM
+915 ALGSGLKIAMKDMEM
-930 RGAGNILGLSQS
+930 RGAGNILGVSQS

-957 NEAVKYL
+957 NEAIKYL
-964 KENSEGKDNTGNVN
+964 RENSENGENISDVNTEDYV
-978 AEGFINGFDTIVD
+978 NGFDTIVD
-991 IDINAF
+991 IDINAY
-997 IPNSYIEDEEV
+997 IPSTYIEDEEV

-1027 LKEEINDR
+1027 LKDELKDR
-1035 FGSFPKELENLIFI
+1035 FGNFPKELENLIFI

-1056 HEFYVTH
+1056 HKYYVTH
-1063 LNVKR
+1063 LNIK
-1068 KLVTIT
+1068 KNLLTIT

-1086 LDIVNKFCGAI
+1086 VDIVNKFCGAI
-1097 RVINGSQVSLT
+1097 RVINSEQVSLT
-1108 YRANPNDSPSIEKSL
+1108 YRANPDDSPSVEKSL
-1123 KIAETII
+1123 KIAENII
-1130 NSLKLQEGEIKPLV
+1130 SSLKILES